1 MFIASAPDPNSH
13 TTCFFNFDHNNE
25 YNKFDLNLST
35 TFSTLPCN
43 LEQNLVFKK
52 IFFIGSA
59 LLN

>member
-35 TFSTLPCN
+35 TYSTLPCN

-52 IFFIGSA
+52 YFS
-59 LLN
+59 